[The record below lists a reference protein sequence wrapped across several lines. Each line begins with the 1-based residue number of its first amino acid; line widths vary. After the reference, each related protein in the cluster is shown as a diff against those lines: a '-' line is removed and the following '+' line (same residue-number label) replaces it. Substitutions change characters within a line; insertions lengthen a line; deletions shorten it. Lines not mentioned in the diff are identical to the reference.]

1 MRRGEKHDTVH
12 HNTECRKRIEVEM
25 GKDEVLSKSLADI
38 EERKKGFLAKQVEV
52 SDRERVEAGEEATG
66 SGTRTEPQPE
76 APVDAVAVSES
87 SLCTWIECSHD
98 KRTWAEVQEE
108 EREGGGTITGPPS
121 SPESCVMKEIASGA
135 TLHSRPPSGCGG
147 RSQA

>member
-1 MRRGEKHDTVH
+1 
-12 HNTECRKRIEVEM
+12 M
-25 GKDEVLSKSLADI
+25 GKDEVLSKNLADI

-52 SDRERVEAGEEATG
+52 SDRERIEAGEEATG

-121 SPESCVMKEIASGA
+121 SPESCVMK
-135 TLHSRPPSGCGG
+135 
-147 RSQA
+147 